1 MYVGDPFGRPIVVV
15 KLCDLFGSTHDVRPA
30 LIHYMELLR
39 LHLHTLNNQRGAAE
53 GQGRPVLQYV
63 ALLDIG
69 RIPMQ
74 SVVS

>member
-1 MYVGDPFGRPIVVV
+1 MV

-53 GQGRPVLQYV
+53 GQERPVLQYV

-74 SVVS
+74 SVVSLKLYLHNDV